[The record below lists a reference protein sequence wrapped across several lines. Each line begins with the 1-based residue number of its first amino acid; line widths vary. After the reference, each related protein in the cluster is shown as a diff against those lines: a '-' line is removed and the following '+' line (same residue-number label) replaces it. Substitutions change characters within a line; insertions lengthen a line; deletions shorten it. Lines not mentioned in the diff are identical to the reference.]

1 MYDDDDLPRPLGL
14 VPVAGRGSLP
24 FALLEGESLVAC
36 ASWALGE
43 AEVEILD
50 FDTLWEHVAASERP
64 LVLHD
69 PLCPTTPPTFIAR
82 LVEVARADDAV
93 VLGVRPV
100 TDTLKEVEDGRVG
113 GTRDRDEHRQV
124 VSPLVL
130 PARLLRDLDPLTE
143 SADLVELARR
153 LQASGERVVQVE
165 APAEARR
172 IGSVEDLALLSR

>member
-1 MYDDDDLPRPLGL
+1 MDDDELPRPLGL

-50 FDTLWEHVAASERP
+50 FDTPWEHVVAAERP

-69 PLCPTTPPTFIAR
+69 PLCPTTPPTFIAH
-82 LVEVARADDAV
+82 LIEVARADDVA

-100 TDTLKEVEDGRVG
+100 TDTLKEVEGGLVG
-113 GTRDRDEHRQV
+113 GTRDRDDHLQV
-124 VSPLVL
+124 LSPLVL
-130 PARLLRDLDPLTE
+130 PARLLHVLDPLTE
-143 SADLVELARR
+143 SADLIELSRV
-153 LQASGERVVQVE
+153 LQGLGERVVQVE